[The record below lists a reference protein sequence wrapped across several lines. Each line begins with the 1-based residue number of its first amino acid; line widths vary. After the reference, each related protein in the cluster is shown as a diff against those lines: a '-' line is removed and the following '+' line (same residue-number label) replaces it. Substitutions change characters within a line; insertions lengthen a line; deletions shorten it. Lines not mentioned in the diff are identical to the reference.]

1 MGHTSESDQ
10 APVPPPRDRSDPRA
24 WCVVAVARLTRD
36 LPEGALEAAGEAVAR
51 DPDGEWGHRLVSLA
65 LERLGR
71 DSEAV
76 VAAQDAVRLAPG
88 SWAARLRLASALR
101 RLPGRWRDAWAQ
113 AQHAVRFAPEQPEPH
128 VLTGDL
134 ALVRGDHRQA
144 AAAYRAALRREEGHT
159 GARIN
164 LGLTYLRWGR
174 PRDHHDPVWPV
185 DPRETGRARRALE
198 LWSRQVRLLLAV
210 SLAAVAVLAFWYG
223 LHDGARLGGAAAL
236 VLVAAVT
243 VRQARRITVWR
254 YVPGMLA
261 RDLWLCVAVSVA
273 ILAAGA
279 YAVALVTLPDWTLA
293 DEVVPL
299 VGVEGVAASVH
310 WEDVAGGFWAGL
322 FGLVLFNGVAV
333 ASLRAFAETW
343 QGRPV
348 RALAEFAAAPAEP
361 VGRRDTDVTLWI
373 VAARLW
379 FLVVPLAVLP
389 LVAAESRAALAG
401 VCVAVA
407 MLYVRW
413 RGGLR
418 SRLREVLREDR
429 SLTVALAGLLAA
441 SAALVVAGAVPV
453 LGLGAAVGEG
463 AWWAV
468 AVAFAGVVAAFGA
481 RALRAW
487 WRGSA
492 GPWRASLVLCEGC
505 GPRLPG
511 DAGPS
516 VALSPD
522 VRRAFTYSRGV
533 VLSYTD
539 AGGPRTLAVGAVTSV
554 TRSGELLLIAAED
567 AWAAAERDPRVA
579 VFVAD
584 PVGRRFW
591 TEVRGIALADQA
603 ENVLRVTPKHV
614 LVGEYPGR
622 HEARAVPRR
631 P

>member
-1 MGHTSESDQ
+1 MPS
-10 APVPPPRDRSDPRA
+10 PRDRSDPRA
-24 WCVVAVARLTRD
+24 WCVVAVARLARD

-65 LERLGR
+65 HERLGR

-88 SWAARLRLASALR
+88 SWAARLRLGSVLR
-101 RLPGRWRDAWAQ
+101 RLPGRWRDAWSQ
-113 AQHAVRFAPEQPEPH
+113 AQHAVRFAPEQPDPH
-128 VLTGDL
+128 VLIGDL
-134 ALVRGDHRQA
+134 ALLRGDHRQA
-144 AAAYRAALRREEGHT
+144 AAAYHAALRREEEHP
-159 GARIN
+159 GARVN
-164 LGLTYLRWGR
+164 LGLAHLRWGR
-174 PRDHHDPVWPV
+174 PRDHHDPVWSV
-185 DPRETGRARRALE
+185 DPRETGLARRALE
-198 LWSRQVRLLLAV
+198 LWARQVRLLLALC
-210 SLAAVAVLAFWYG
+210 LAAVAVLAFWYD
-223 LHDGARLGGAAAL
+223 LRDQARIGGAAVLLLAAAL
-236 VLVAAVT
+236 T
-243 VRQARRITVWR
+243 VRRARQITVWR

-261 RDLWLCVAVSVA
+261 RDLWLCVAVSVTV
-273 ILAAGA
+273 LAVAA
-279 YAVALVTLPDWTLA
+279 YAAALLTLPAWTLA

-299 VGVEGVAASVH
+299 VAAAGAPEMVR
-310 WEDVAGGFWAGL
+310 WDDVVGGFWAGL

-333 ASLRAFAETW
+333 TSLRAFAETW

-348 RALAEFAAAPAEP
+348 RALAEFTAVPPER

-373 VAARLW
+373 IAARLW
-379 FLVVPLAVLP
+379 FLVVLLALLP
-389 LVAAESRAALAG
+389 AVAAEPRAALAG
-401 VCVAVA
+401 ACVPIA
-407 MLYVRW
+407 MLYVRR

-418 SRLREVLREDR
+418 SRLREILREDR
-429 SLTVALAGLLAA
+429 GLAVALAFLLAA
-441 SAALVVAGAVPV
+441 SAALVLAGAVPV
-453 LGLGAAVGEG
+453 LGLRPSAG
-463 AWWAV
+463 AWAWWSV
-468 AVAFAGVVAAFGA
+468 AAALVVVVLAFAA
-481 RALRAW
+481 RAARAW

-492 GPWRASLVLCEGC
+492 GPWRASLILCEGC

-516 VALSPD
+516 VALSPE

-554 TRSGELLLIAAED
+554 TRSGELRLIAAED

-584 PVGRRFW
+584 PIGRRFW
-591 TEVRGIALADQA
+591 TEVRGIALADPA

-614 LVGEYPGR
+614 MVGEYPGR
-622 HEARAVPRR
+622 HEARPAPRR

>member
-1 MGHTSESDQ
+1 M
-10 APVPPPRDRSDPRA
+10 
-24 WCVVAVARLTRD
+24 ARLARD

-51 DPDGEWGHRLVSLA
+51 DPDGEWGHRLASLA

-88 SWAARLRLASALR
+88 SWAARLRLGSMLR
-101 RLPGRWRDAWAQ
+101 RLPGRWRDAWNEARQ
-113 AQHAVRFAPEQPEPH
+113 AVRFAPEQPDPH
-128 VLTGDL
+128 VLIGDL

-144 AAAYRAALRREEGHT
+144 ASAYRAALRRDEEHP

-164 LGLTYLRWGR
+164 LGLAYLRWQR
-174 PRDHHDPVWPV
+174 PRDHHDPAWTV
-185 DPRETGRARRALE
+185 DPRETGRARRALTV
-198 LWSRQVRLLLAV
+198 WSRQVRMLLAV
-210 SLAAVAVLAFWYG
+210 ALVAVAVLAFWYG
-223 LHDGARLGGAAAL
+223 LRDEARIGGAAVL

-243 VRQARRITVWR
+243 VRQCRRIAVWK

-261 RDLWLCVAVSVA
+261 RDLWLSVAVSVA
-273 ILAAGA
+273 LLVVAA
-279 YAVALVTLPDWTLA
+279 YAAALLTLPAWSLA

-299 VGVEGVAASVH
+299 VSAGAAPALVR
-310 WEDVAGGFWAGL
+310 WDDILGGFWAGL
-322 FGLVLFNGVAV
+322 LGLVLFNGVAV
-333 ASLRAFAETW
+333 GILRAFAEAW

-348 RALAEFAAAPAEP
+348 RALAEFTAVAPER

-379 FLVVPLAVLP
+379 FLTAALVVLP
-389 LVAAESRAALAG
+389 LVAAEPRAALAG
-401 VCVAVA
+401 VCVPVA
-407 MLYVRW
+407 MLYVWW

-418 SRLREVLREDR
+418 SRLGEILRGDWG
-429 SLTVALAGLLAA
+429 LAVALAALMLS
-441 SAALVVAGAVPV
+441 SAALVVTGAVPT
-453 LGLGAAVGEG
+453 LGLSPRIGER
-463 AWWAV
+463 AWWTVAGTLAV
-468 AVAFAGVVAAFGA
+468 VLLAFAVRGA
-481 RALRAW
+481 RAW

-511 DAGPS
+511 EVGPS
-516 VALSPD
+516 VGLGAE

-554 TRSGELLLIAAED
+554 SRSGELRLNAAEE

-584 PVGRRFW
+584 PLERRFW
-591 TEVRGIALADQA
+591 AEIRGIALADPV

-622 HEARAVPRR
+622 HEARASPRR

>member
-1 MGHTSESDQ
+1 MPS
-10 APVPPPRDRSDPRA
+10 PRDRSDPRA
-24 WCVVAVARLTRD
+24 WCVVAVARLARD

-65 LERLGR
+65 QERLGR

-88 SWAARLRLASALR
+88 SWAARLRLGSVLR
-101 RLPGRWRDAWAQ
+101 RLPGGWRDAWSEAQ
-113 AQHAVRFAPEQPEPH
+113 RAVRFAPEQPDPH
-128 VLTGDL
+128 VLIGDL
-134 ALVRGDHRQA
+134 ALLRGDHRQA
-144 AAAYRAALRREEGHT
+144 AAAYRAALRREEEHP
-159 GARIN
+159 GARVN
-164 LGLTYLRWGR
+164 LGLAYLRWGR
-174 PRDHHDPVWPV
+174 PRDHHDPAWAA

-198 LWSRQVRLLLAV
+198 LWSRQVRLLLV
-210 SLAAVAVLAFWYG
+210 VCLAAVAVLAFWYD
-223 LHDGARLGGAAAL
+223 LRDPARAGGAAVL
-236 VLVAAVT
+236 VLAAAIT
-243 VRQARRITVWR
+243 VRQARKVTVWR

-261 RDLWLCVAVSVA
+261 RDLWLCVAVSVTL
-273 ILAAGA
+273 LAVAA
-279 YAVALVTLPDWTLA
+279 YAAALITLPAWTLA

-299 VGVEGVAASVH
+299 VAAAGAREQVG
-310 WEDVAGGFWAGL
+310 WDDVVGGFWAGL
-322 FGLVLFNGVAV
+322 FGLVLFNGAAV
-333 ASLRAFAETW
+333 TSLRAFAETW

-348 RALAEFAAAPAEP
+348 RALAEFTAVPPER

-379 FLVVPLAVLP
+379 FLLVLLAVLP
-389 LVAAESRAALAG
+389 LVAAEPRAAPAG
-401 VCVAVA
+401 ACVPAA
-407 MLYVRW
+407 MLYVWW

-418 SRLREVLREDR
+418 SRLGEILRDDWG
-429 SLTVALAGLLAA
+429 LAVALAFLMAGA
-441 SAALVVAGAVPV
+441 AALVVAGAVPA
-453 LGLGAAVGEG
+453 LGLPPSIGAR

-468 AVAFAGVVAAFGA
+468 AAALVIVVMAFAA
-481 RALRAW
+481 RAVRAW
-487 WRGSA
+487 WRGSS

-516 VALSPD
+516 VTLSPE

-554 TRSGELLLIAAED
+554 TRSGELRLIASEE

-584 PVGRRFW
+584 PIGRRFW
-591 TEVRGIALADQA
+591 TEVRGIALADA
-603 ENVLRVTPKHV
+603 ADNVLRVTPKHV
-614 LVGEYPGR
+614 LVGEFPGR
-622 HEARAVPRR
+622 HEARPSPRR
-631 P
+631 S